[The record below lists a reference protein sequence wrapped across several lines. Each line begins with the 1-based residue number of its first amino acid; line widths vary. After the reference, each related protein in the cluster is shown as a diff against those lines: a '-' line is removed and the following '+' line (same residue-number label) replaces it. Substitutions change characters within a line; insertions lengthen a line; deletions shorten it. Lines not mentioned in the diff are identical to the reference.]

1 MLALQELAVTRQ
13 ARISTVKASHKEEFA
28 QYLTPLEI
36 ARYMAEL
43 TLRYKETDMPQFGR
57 PIVILDPGAG
67 SGILAG
73 SLVNFL
79 QRKRQ
84 NIPLSLEAWE
94 IDPTIFDTLDQT
106 LNHLGVPYTIRR
118 EDFISQMSHEIY
130 WKLNRQYDLIIMN
143 PPYKKINSGAIYRS
157 DLHDIDIETVN
168 TYSAFIAIAVKLLA
182 EGGILTA
189 IVPRSFCN
197 GLYFLPFR
205 KFLNANIV
213 IRHIHSFEKRD
224 NAFADE
230 KVLQENIIITLQK
243 SKDHKKPITI
253 SHSVDKVFSG
263 YFEFSVPYK
272 EIISPTDPQLYIS
285 IPKKKSKIVIPLL
298 YRNTDLGFDVS
309 TGPIVDFRSTDK
321 LIYGDPKNGIPLL
334 YSVHMRNQTIT
345 WPVESKKPNAILL
358 DNSELEKNAF
368 KTGYYILIKRFSSKE
383 EKRRIYATLLT
394 PDNLHTAYFT
404 AENHLNIIHC
414 KHGGLDKNFAKG
426 LTAYF
431 NTEFCDNIFREF
443 SGHTQVNATDLR
455 NMWYPS
461 RETLIKFGRLVQGKN
476 IDEYDTIYTTLNKQE
491 KHGGQ

>member
-1 MLALQELAVTRQ
+1 MSKVLESSGRNSVLNSKSFTRPCFTVIFTVEISILALQELAVTRQ

-28 QYLTPLEI
+28 QYLTPFEI

-43 TLRYKETDMPQFGR
+43 TLRYKRTDTPQFGR

-79 QRKRQ
+79 QRQHQ

-106 LNHLGVPYTIRR
+106 LSHLGVPYTIRR

-130 WKLNRQYDLIIMN
+130 RKLNRQYDLIIMN
-143 PPYKKINSGAIYRS
+143 PPYKKINSGTIYRG
-157 DLHDIDIETVN
+157 DLHDIGIETVN

-182 EGGILTA
+182 EGGVLTA
-189 IVPRSFCN
+189 IVSRSFCN

-224 NAFADE
+224 TAFADE

-243 SKDHKKPITI
+243 SKGRKKPITI
-253 SHSVDKVFSG
+253 SHSVDKIFSG
-263 YFEFSVPYK
+263 YF
-272 EIISPTDPQLYIS
+272 
-285 IPKKKSKIVIPLL
+285 
-298 YRNTDLGFDVS
+298 
-309 TGPIVDFRSTDK
+309 
-321 LIYGDPKNGIPLL
+321 
-334 YSVHMRNQTIT
+334 
-345 WPVESKKPNAILL
+345 
-358 DNSELEKNAF
+358 
-368 KTGYYILIKRFSSKE
+368 
-383 EKRRIYATLLT
+383 
-394 PDNLHTAYFT
+394 
-404 AENHLNIIHC
+404 
-414 KHGGLDKNFAKG
+414 
-426 LTAYF
+426 
-431 NTEFCDNIFREF
+431 EF

-461 RETLIKFGRLVQGKN
+461 RETLIKFGHLVQGKA
-476 IDEYDTIYTTLNKQE
+476 IDEYDTVYTTLNKQE
-491 KHGGQ
+491 KNGGQ